1 MTGRSAIISTVL
13 FMLGAV
19 VSTVAISIIADGS
32 DLRWRFDAT
41 KSRSYSLS
49 KQTIDLLEDLEGQ
62 WKVAIVLVESQA
74 DPATVRQVDEVLA
87 RFNQTND
94 VLDVR
99 RIDPTRPESLRNYE
113 SLLLELQ
120 SRYRDEIELYDAAV
134 STAIGEFSQLIR
146 FAADNAGRLGDVG
159 AGTSDATA
167 ADLSTRAGAL
177 SLLAG
182 QGQLILKEVDKA
194 LRVDDARP
202 LPDFARA
209 SAILMQGLT
218 QWAEE
223 LDDTARLL
231 ENIGDIGAA
240 ALSEDCLVEA
250 SRLSIAA
257 DRLKRLP
264 EMELSLISRHL
275 QSGEAAIIL
284 SPDRAA
290 VVPAGQLFSG
300 MVTGSSERVTFDRR
314 FRGEQ
319 LLSSAIRSLVDG
331 LEPVV
336 IFVHDRESSILQK
349 DAQNIDVSGAAA
361 MLEAAR
367 MDVLEWSV
375 LTEDRPLVEPDSPV
389 SWIIIAPAR
398 RTGLKPSEGEQKLLG
413 VTSDLIAQGE
423 SVLLSLYPSLLP
435 RYGQRDPWAQLVA
448 PLGIDVRT
456 GEVICESSR
465 GADGQTQVQMVQ
477 VLTEF
482 TEPNPIAAALHG
494 QSLALP
500 LAVPLSRGTAE
511 AQSTVELIA
520 TVPPADRRWI
530 ESEWSPQQQQ
540 SAARD
545 DQPALS
551 ESIPLVGLV
560 ERRSPLDGSRQR
572 VLVVGSG
579 GWMLNYVADM
589 VMPAGGERYALL
601 YPGNHELLL
610 SGASW
615 LCGLDDRIAPGPLS
629 QEVARLG
636 SISDGTRVTWS
647 WILLLGIPGFIALVG
662 IGVWIVRRS

>member
-1 MTGRSAIISTVL
+1 MTGRSAIISTIL
-13 FMLGAV
+13 FILAV
-19 VSTVAISIIADGS
+19 IISAVAISIIS
-32 DLRWRFDAT
+32 DASGLRWRVDAT

-49 KQTIDLLEDLEGQ
+49 KQTIDLLENLEGDWQ
-62 WKVAIVLVESQA
+62 VAIVLVESQA

-87 RFNQTND
+87 RFKQTND
-94 VLDVR
+94 VLQVQ
-99 RIDPTRPESLRNYE
+99 RIDPTRPDSLRNYE
-113 SLLLELQ
+113 ALLLELQ
-120 SRYRDEIELYDAAV
+120 ERYQDEIDLYETALSRAV
-134 STAIGEFSQLIR
+134 GEFSDLIR
-146 FAADNAGRLGDVG
+146 FAGDKAGML
-159 AGTSDATA
+159 SDIGESSSDSMA
-167 ADLSTRAGAL
+167 ADLSIRAAAL

-182 QGQLILKEVDKA
+182 QGQLILKEVEKA
-194 LRVDDARP
+194 LRVDDSRP
-202 LPDFARA
+202 MPDFARA

-223 LDDTARLL
+223 LDDTARLM
-231 ENIGDIGAA
+231 ENTGDIQAS

-275 QSGEAAIIL
+275 QSGEAAILL
-284 SPDRAA
+284 SPDGAA

-319 LLSSAIRSLVDG
+319 LLSAAIRSLVDG
-331 LEPVV
+331 LDPVV
-336 IFVHDRESSILQK
+336 IFVHDRETSILQK
-349 DAQNIDVSGAAA
+349 DSQNIDVSGAAA

-367 MDVLEWSV
+367 MKVVEWSV
-375 LTEDRPLVEPDSPV
+375 SSEGRPLVPLDSP
-389 SWIIIAPAR
+389 SCWIIVAPAR
-398 RTGLKPSEGEQKLLG
+398 RTGLKPSDGEQELLRI
-413 VTSDLIAQGE
+413 TSDLLAQGE

-435 RYGQRDPWAQLVA
+435 RYGQRDPWSQLIS

-465 GADGQTQVQMVQ
+465 GSDGETQVQMVQ

-500 LAVPLSRGTAE
+500 LALPLSRGTAE
-511 AQSTVELIA
+511 TQSTVQLIA
-520 TVPPADRRWI
+520 SVPPADRRWI
-530 ESEWSPQQQQ
+530 ESEWSPQEQQ
-540 SAARD
+540 RVVRG
-545 DQPALS
+545 DQAVQTEP
-551 ESIPLVGLV
+551 IPLVGLI
-560 ERRSPLDGSRQR
+560 ERRSPVDASRQR

-615 LCGLDDRIAPGPLS
+615 LNGLDERIAPGPLS

-636 SISDGTRVTWS
+636 SITQWTRGIWS
-647 WILLLGIPGFIALVG
+647 WILLLGIPGFITLVG

>member
-13 FMLGAV
+13 FILAAIVAAV
-19 VSTVAISIIADGS
+19 AVSIISDGS
-32 DLRWRFDAT
+32 DLRWRVDAT

-49 KQTIDLLEDLEGQ
+49 QQTIDLLGDLEGD
-62 WKVAIVLVESQA
+62 WRVAIVLVESQA

-94 VLDVR
+94 VLDVQ

-113 SLLLELQ
+113 SLLLEIRERYQEEIGLYESAI
-120 SRYRDEIELYDAAV
+120 SR
-134 STAIGEFSQLIR
+134 AIGEFSDLIR
-146 FAADNAGRLGDVG
+146 FAGDNAGKLADIGESSSN
-159 AGTSDATA
+159 AMS

-182 QGQLILKEVDKA
+182 QGQLILKEVNKA
-194 LRVDDARP
+194 LRVDDSRP

-209 SAILMQGLT
+209 SAILMQALT

-223 LDDTARLL
+223 LDDTARLM
-231 ENIGDIGAA
+231 ENVDGIQAA
-240 ALSEDCLVEA
+240 ALGEDCLVEG

-331 LEPVV
+331 LDPVV
-336 IFVHDRESSILQK
+336 IFVHDRETSILQK
-349 DAQNIDVSGAAA
+349 DPQDIDVSGAAA

-367 MDVLEWSV
+367 MEVLEWSV
-375 LTEDRPLVEPDSPV
+375 SSEGKPRVSPDSP
-389 SWIIIAPAR
+389 SCWIIIAPAR
-398 RTGLKPSEGEQKLLG
+398 RTGLKPSEGEQELLR
-413 VTSDLIAQGE
+413 VTSDLIAEGE
-423 SVLLSLYPSLLP
+423 SILLSLYPSLLP
-435 RYGQRDPWAQLVA
+435 RYGQRDPWAQLA
-448 PLGIDVRT
+448 GPLGIDVRT

-465 GADGQTQVQMVQ
+465 GSDGETQVQMVQ

-500 LAVPLSRGTAE
+500 LAVPLARETAE
-511 AQSTVELIA
+511 TQSNIELIA
-520 TVPPADRRWI
+520 TVPPSDRRWI
-530 ESEWSPQQQQ
+530 ESKWSPQEQQRV
-540 SAARD
+540 AREE
-545 DQPALS
+545 QPGLS
-551 ESIPLVGLV
+551 EPIPLVGLID
-560 ERRSPLDGSRQR
+560 RRSPIDEGRQR

-615 LCGLDDRIAPGPLS
+615 LCGLDERIAPGPLS

-636 SISDGTRVTWS
+636 SISEGVRTLWL

>member
-1 MTGRSAIISTVL
+1 MTGRSAIISTFL
-13 FMLGAV
+13 FILA
-19 VSTVAISIIADGS
+19 AIIAAVAVSVISADAW
-32 DLRWRFDAT
+32 LRWRVDAT

-49 KQTIDLLEDLEGQ
+49 EQTIDLLDGLDGDWQ
-62 WKVAIVLVESQA
+62 VSIVLVESQA

-94 VLDVR
+94 VLAVQ
-99 RIDPTRPESLRNYE
+99 RIDPTRPESLRAYE
-113 SLLLELQ
+113 SLLLAIRG
-120 SRYRDEIELYDAAV
+120 RYQEEIDLYE
-134 STAIGEFSQLIR
+134 TAISRAVGEFSGLIR
-146 FAADNAGRLGDVG
+146 FAEENAGKLADIGG
-159 AGTSDATA
+159 SSSDAMA
-167 ADLSTRAGAL
+167 VDLSTRAGAL
-177 SLLAG
+177 SLLAS
-182 QGQLILKEVDKA
+182 QGQLILKEVEKA
-194 LRVDDARP
+194 LRVDDSRP
-202 LPDFARA
+202 LPDFTRA
-209 SAILMQGLT
+209 STILMQALT

-223 LDDTARLL
+223 VDDTARLMA
-231 ENIGDIGAA
+231 NVGNVQSA
-240 ALSEDCLVEA
+240 ALSEDFLVEA

-275 QSGEAAIIL
+275 QSGEAAILL

-300 MVTGSSERVTFDRR
+300 MVSGSGERVTFDRR

-331 LEPVV
+331 VDPVV
-336 IFVHDRESSILQK
+336 IFVHDRETSVLQV
-349 DAQNIDVSGAAA
+349 DSQNIDVSGAAA
-361 MLEAAR
+361 MLEASR

-375 LTEDRPLVEPDSPV
+375 STEQKPRISPDSPAC
-389 SWIIIAPAR
+389 WIIIAPAR
-398 RTGLKPSEGEQKLLG
+398 RTGLKPSEGEQELLR
-413 VTSDLIAQGE
+413 VTSDLIAEGE

-435 RYGQRDPWAQLVA
+435 RYGQRDPWAQLVS

-465 GADGQTQVQMVQ
+465 GADGESQVQMVQ

-482 TEPNPIAAALHG
+482 IEPNPIAAALHG

-500 LAVPLSRGTAE
+500 LAVPLARGTPE
-511 AQSTVELIA
+511 SQSSVELIA
-520 TVPPADRRWI
+520 TVPPSGRRWI
-530 ESEWSPQQQQ
+530 ESEWSPQSQQL
-540 SAARD
+540 AARG
-545 DQPALS
+545 DQPAQA
-551 ESIPLVGLV
+551 EPIPLIGLV
-560 ERRSPLDGSRQR
+560 DRRSPVDGSRQR

-610 SGASW
+610 SGAAW
-615 LCGLDDRIAPGPLS
+615 LSGLDERIASGPLS

-636 SISDGTRVTWS
+636 SIGDGTRSLWL

-662 IGVWIVRRS
+662 IGIWIVRRS

>member
-1 MTGRSAIISTVL
+1 M
-13 FMLGAV
+13 
-19 VSTVAISIIADGS
+19 
-32 DLRWRFDAT
+32 
-41 KSRSYSLS
+41 
-49 KQTIDLLEDLEGQ
+49 
-62 WKVAIVLVESQA
+62 
-74 DPATVRQVDEVLA
+74 
-87 RFNQTND
+87 
-94 VLDVR
+94 
-99 RIDPTRPESLRNYE
+99 
-113 SLLLELQ
+113 
-120 SRYRDEIELYDAAV
+120 
-134 STAIGEFSQLIR
+134 
-146 FAADNAGRLGDVG
+146 
-159 AGTSDATA
+159 
-167 ADLSTRAGAL
+167 
-177 SLLAG
+177 
-182 QGQLILKEVDKA
+182 
-194 LRVDDARP
+194 
-202 LPDFARA
+202 
-209 SAILMQGLT
+209 
-218 QWAEE
+218 
-223 LDDTARLL
+223 
-231 ENIGDIGAA
+231 
-240 ALSEDCLVEA
+240 
-250 SRLSIAA
+250 
-257 DRLKRLP
+257 
-264 EMELSLISRHL
+264 
-275 QSGEAAIIL
+275 
-284 SPDRAA
+284 
-290 VVPAGQLFSG
+290 
-300 MVTGSSERVTFDRR
+300 
-314 FRGEQ
+314 
-319 LLSSAIRSLVDG
+319 
-331 LEPVV
+331 
-336 IFVHDRESSILQK
+336 K

-456 GEVICESSR
+456 GEVIANRLGEPMDRRRSRWSRCSRSSPSR
-465 GADGQTQVQMVQ
+465 IRSPPHCMVSRSHCYGSCRSPGDG
-477 VLTEF
+477 
-482 TEPNPIAAALHG
+482 
-494 QSLALP
+494 
-500 LAVPLSRGTAE
+500 R